1 MTDDY
6 KDNMD
11 AVTTED
17 GIKEHTV
24 EEHTVKE
31 HTIEEHR
38 IREHETG
45 EQEIKDPLADDTEV
59 DETKKRLLKLK
70 KLDRKFKLLRVE
82 DIAKPDH
89 KYNQEDTREVLST
102 YIPARKARLLGR
114 ALLRLDKMRLFLL
127 GSLLA
132 IAVLFMLAFM
142 QEKMGNFT
150 INLDRLELFR
160 KGIAMSADPEFTV
173 PTAKLI
179 ASHVEDATNIS
190 IDELP
195 FDIADVDGAHNGR
208 NYMAYTYYVRNAGKE
223 DVNYV
228 AKVTLDSRS
237 KGAEEAVRVAV
248 WRDGVRTV
256 YAWPSKSGEPE
267 QGCVNFES
275 PKVVCTIE
283 EDSFKVGYV
292 NKYTVVIWMEGDDP
306 ECIDDIIGGSVEF
319 SMNIAAADKD
329 ETTLLAKF
337 IRDIRD
343 SITGDRPI
351 SASGTQ
357 APDYYKYQDV
367 NWYTRRNSPDSQEEK
382 SEN

>member
-6 KDNMD
+6 RDNMD

-17 GIKEHTV
+17 EIKEQA
-24 EEHTVKE
+24 
-31 HTIEEHR
+31 
-38 IREHETG
+38 TG
-45 EQEIKDPLADDTEV
+45 EQEIKDPLAMDDEV
-59 DETKKRLLKLK
+59 EETKKRLLKLK
-70 KLDRKFKLLRVE
+70 KLDRRFKLLRVD
-82 DIAKPDH
+82 DIAGADH
-89 KYNQEDTREVLST
+89 KYNQEDTRKVLST

-127 GSLLA
+127 GSLLM
-132 IAVLFMLAFM
+132 IAVLFILAFM

-173 PTAKLI
+173 PTAKLV

-190 IDELP
+190 IDDLP
-195 FDIADVDGAHNGR
+195 FDIAEVDGAHNGR

-223 DVNYV
+223 DVDYV
-228 AKVTLDSRS
+228 AQITLDSKS
-237 KGAEEAVRVAV
+237 KGAQEAVRVAV

-267 QGCVNFES
+267 PGCVNFES
-275 PKVVCTIE
+275 PKVVCSIE
-283 EDSFKVGYV
+283 EGGFKVGYV
-292 NKYTVVIWMEGDDP
+292 NKYTVAIWMEGDDP
-306 ECIDDIIGGSVEF
+306 ECMDDIIGGSVEF

-337 IRDIRD
+337 IRDIKD
-343 SITGDRPI
+343 SITGNRPI

-357 APDYYKYQDV
+357 APDYYQYQDV
-367 NWYTRRNSPDSQEEK
+367 NWHTRRNNPDNQEDQD
-382 SEN
+382 